1 MSKSV
6 IGVVGAGPVGS
17 LAALEL
23 ARRGL
28 NVILL
33 EARSEIS
40 WTSRAICISRRSMEI
55 LDRAGVGEAF
65 QEKGLP
71 WSKGKTFH
79 RGQLVF
85 RLELPHAA
93 EDRHAPFINLQQC
106 YTEQFLVDAIGA
118 EASIDLRWGHCLTK
132 VSQNADQV
140 LLEVEGP
147 DGSYTLAADWL
158 VAADGARSAVRRSL
172 GLSMNGTSYEGRYL
186 ISDVEVEAT
195 AWPVERHV
203 WFDPPANRGSTVI
216 LHVQPD
222 GIWRIDMQLYE
233 DEDPETALRDENLL
247 PRLQAQLDTMGVAAP
262 WRLVW
267 KSIYRAHSLSLD
279 SYRHGRVLFAG
290 DAAHLVPIFGVRGLN
305 SGFDDAHNLA
315 WKLAMVAQGD
325 APDELL
331 ESYSAER
338 RRATAENIANAEK
351 STWFMSPPTRGFW
364 RMRDA
369 ALTLAHENE
378 WARSLINPRQ
388 ASFHVYDSSP
398 VVLLDE
404 AAEIGVRPGAPIPNL
419 PFKGGHLQGALART
433 RFSALVFEDCLPP
446 GSASQVYAACGE
458 LGIVPIIVPGATHQ
472 IALHFAAARFPLYLI
487 RPDEHVAAR
496 LKADDLFRVAAAY
509 RVATG
514 HVGAGPRS
522 KLEIAMASPLERI
535 YESLSHALD
544 AAEASGDRLS
554 LERLALALA
563 NQVADPAIALDWI
576 DRASKSQGTSD

>member
-1 MSKSV
+1 MSESV
-6 IGVVGAGPVGS
+6 IAVVGAGPVGA

-23 ARRGL
+23 ARNGL
-28 NVILL
+28 HVILL
-33 EARSEIS
+33 EARREIS

-65 QEKGLP
+65 QEKGLT

-85 RLELPHAA
+85 RLELPYAP

-106 YTEQFLVDAIGA
+106 YTEQFLVDALGE
-118 EASIDLRWGHCLTK
+118 EASVDLRWGHKVTE
-132 VSQNADQV
+132 VSQHADGV
-140 LLEVEGP
+140 SLEVESPEGC
-147 DGSYTLAADWL
+147 YTFAADWL
-158 VAADGARSAVRRSL
+158 VAADGARSAARRSL
-172 GLSMNGTSYEGRYL
+172 GLPMKGTSYEGRYL
-186 ISDVEVEAT
+186 ISDVAVEDT
-195 AWPVERHV
+195 ERPVERHV
-203 WFDPPANRGSTVI
+203 WFDPPANPGSTVI

-222 GIWRIDMQLYE
+222 GIWRIDMQLHENE
-233 DEDPETALRDENLL
+233 DSETALRDENLL

-267 KSIYRAHSLSLD
+267 KSIYRAHSLSLE
-279 SYRHGRVLFAG
+279 SYRHGRILFVG

-315 WKLAMVAQGD
+315 WKLAMVARGD

-331 ESYSAER
+331 DSYSAER

-351 STWFMSPPTRGFW
+351 STWFMSPPTRGFR

-369 ALTLAHENE
+369 ALALAHEDE

-398 VVLLDE
+398 VVLHDGLPE
-404 AAEIGVRPGAPIPNL
+404 TGVRPGAPIPNL
-419 PFKGGHLQGALART
+419 PFKGAHLQGALARS

-446 GSASQVYAACGE
+446 GSAPEVFAACDE
-458 LGIVPIIVPGATHQ
+458 LGIVALIVPRAEHQ
-472 IALHFAAARFPLYLI
+472 IALHFDAAMFPFYLI

-496 LKADDLFRVAAAY
+496 FKADELLRVPAAY
-509 RVATG
+509 RIATG
-514 HVGAGPRS
+514 HAPAESRS
-522 KLEIAMASPLERI
+522 EHEIATPTPLERI
-535 YESLSHALD
+535 YEALSHALD
-544 AAEASGDRLS
+544 TAEASGDQLA

-563 NQVADPAIALDWI
+563 NQVADPAVALDWI
-576 DRASKSQGTSD
+576 DRALKSQCASD